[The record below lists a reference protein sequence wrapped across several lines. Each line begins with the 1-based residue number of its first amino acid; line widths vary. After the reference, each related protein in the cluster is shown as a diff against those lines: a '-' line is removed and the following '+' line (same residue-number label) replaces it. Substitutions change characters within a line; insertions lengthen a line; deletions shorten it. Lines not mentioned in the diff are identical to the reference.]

1 MKRTLLIAVVLV
13 VVAVIGIVLF
23 GDKFGAPATP
33 EGAVS
38 SMVGA
43 VMDGRVG
50 DAYKSLPASYKKDM
64 EEVAK
69 AFGNKMDAD
78 IWKEAQALIAE
89 LGDLV
94 AAKAD
99 VLVGV
104 LAKADVLVGVLADVE
119 ETDADKKEM
128 SDRLM
133 KAALLKKE
141 MSDRLM
147 KAAPL
152 LKKLGSE
159 LSLDMFKSG
168 NVGKILE
175 SSGIAGIA
183 ASLGDA
189 ATSKIKSVSGN
200 DDGSVL
206 AVLVDEDGE
215 ETEITFLKVEDA
227 WVPEDMAEGWKEGV
241 AEALKSINEMEFDPK
256 TKEQFLGMSSMFKAA
271 IQQAKDADTEEEFG
285 QAFMM
290 PIMMIAMS
298 GMFESDGD
306 DGGDFEIFD
315 EEDLPEESELLG
327 PLEGIEE

>member
-104 LAKADVLVGVLADVE
+104 LADVVK
-119 ETDADKKEM
+119 TDAD
-128 SDRLM
+128 
-133 KAALLKKE
+133 KKE

>member
-1 MKRTLLIAVVLV
+1 MKRTLLIVVVLV
-13 VVAVIGIVLF
+13 VVGVIGIVLF

-104 LAKADVLVGVLADVE
+104 LADVVK
-119 ETDADKKEM
+119 TDAD
-128 SDRLM
+128 
-133 KAALLKKE
+133 KKE

-271 IQQAKDADTEEEFG
+271 IQQAKDADTEEEFE

>member
-1 MKRTLLIAVVLV
+1 MTASYLQLKERPKMKRNLLIAVVLV
-13 VVAVIGIVLF
+13 VVAVIGIILSR
-23 GDKFGAPATP
+23 DKFGAPATP

-43 VMDGRVG
+43 VVDGRVG
-50 DAYKSLPASYKKDM
+50 DAYKSLPASYKKDV
-64 EEVAK
+64 EEVVK

-78 IWKEAQALIAE
+78 IWDETQALFAE
-89 LGDLV
+89 LGGLV

-99 VLVGV
+99 LI
-104 LAKADVLVGVLADVE
+104 AEALADE
-119 ETDADKKEM
+119 EDTAADKKEM
-128 SDRLM
+128 SGH
-133 KAALLKKE
+133 LK
-141 MSDRLM
+141 
-147 KAAPL
+147 KAAPML
-152 LKKLGSE
+152 TKLGPE

-168 NVGKILE
+168 NVEKILE
-175 SSGIAGIA
+175 SSGISGIA

-256 TKEQFLGMSSMFKAA
+256 TKEQFLGMSSMFKTA

-298 GMFESDGD
+298 GMFESDGG
-306 DGGDFEIFD
+306 DGGEF
-315 EEDLPEESELLG
+315 
-327 PLEGIEE
+327 

>member
-104 LAKADVLVGVLADVE
+104 LADVE
-119 ETDADKKEM
+119 KTDAD
-128 SDRLM
+128 
-133 KAALLKKE
+133 KKE

>member
-104 LAKADVLVGVLADVE
+104 LADVE
-119 ETDADKKEM
+119 ETDAD
-128 SDRLM
+128 
-133 KAALLKKE
+133 KKE

-256 TKEQFLGMSSMFKAA
+256 TKEQFLGMSSMLKAA

>member
-1 MKRTLLIAVVLV
+1 MKRTLLIVVVLV
-13 VVAVIGIVLF
+13 VVGVIGIVLF

-104 LAKADVLVGVLADVE
+104 LADVVK
-119 ETDADKKEM
+119 TDAD
-128 SDRLM
+128 
-133 KAALLKKE
+133 KKE

-271 IQQAKDADTEEEFG
+271 IQQAKDADTEEEFE

-327 PLEGIEE
+327 SLEGIEE

>member
-104 LAKADVLVGVLADVE
+104 LADVE
-119 ETDADKKEM
+119 ETDAD
-128 SDRLM
+128 
-133 KAALLKKE
+133 KKE

>member
-104 LAKADVLVGVLADVE
+104 LADVVK
-119 ETDADKKEM
+119 TDAD
-128 SDRLM
+128 
-133 KAALLKKE
+133 KKE

-327 PLEGIEE
+327 SLEGIEE

>member
-104 LAKADVLVGVLADVE
+104 LADVE
-119 ETDADKKEM
+119 ETDAD
-128 SDRLM
+128 
-133 KAALLKKE
+133 KKE

-206 AVLVDEDGE
+206 AVLVDR
-215 ETEITFLKVEDA
+215 
-227 WVPEDMAEGWKEGV
+227 
-241 AEALKSINEMEFDPK
+241 KSVV
-256 TKEQFLGMSSMFKAA
+256 
-271 IQQAKDADTEEEFG
+271 
-285 QAFMM
+285 
-290 PIMMIAMS
+290 
-298 GMFESDGD
+298 
-306 DGGDFEIFD
+306 
-315 EEDLPEESELLG
+315 
-327 PLEGIEE
+327 

>member
-104 LAKADVLVGVLADVE
+104 LADVVK
-119 ETDADKKEM
+119 TDAD
-128 SDRLM
+128 
-133 KAALLKKE
+133 KKE

-271 IQQAKDADTEEEFG
+271 IQQAKDADTEEEFE

-327 PLEGIEE
+327 SLEGIEE

>member
-13 VVAVIGIVLF
+13 VVGVIGIVLF

-104 LAKADVLVGVLADVE
+104 LADVVK
-119 ETDADKKEM
+119 TDAD
-128 SDRLM
+128 
-133 KAALLKKE
+133 KKE

-271 IQQAKDADTEEEFG
+271 IQQAKDADTEEEFE

-327 PLEGIEE
+327 SLEGIEE